1 MQNDDRPFYA
11 KERPQ
16 TPEMTAVRLMRLTIR
31 VRWVMMIMSRR
42 IIALRPVT
50 MTIIL
55 IMIMVIMV
63 VIALLL
69 NAAAAD
75 DDEVDE
81 DIYIMMQC
89 MFVTKNHNFLLGVS
103 CNHLNYQ

>member
-69 NAAAAD
+69 NAAAAAD
-75 DDEVDE
+75 DDEDNS
-81 DIYIMMQC
+81 DDDRRKNALRLTMMRLIALRQA
-89 MFVTKNHNFLLGVS
+89 G
-103 CNHLNYQ
+103 

>member
-1 MQNDDRPFYA
+1 
-11 KERPQ
+11 
-16 TPEMTAVRLMRLTIR
+16 MTAVRLMRLTIR
-31 VRWVMMIMSRR
+31 VRWGMMIMSRR

-63 VIALLL
+63 VIAQLL

-75 DDEVDE
+75 DDARKNALRLT
-81 DIYIMMQC
+81 MMRLIALRQA
-89 MFVTKNHNFLLGVS
+89 G
-103 CNHLNYQ
+103 